1 METGKTKW
9 IWRVLGGL
17 VLAILGLVIIV
28 YPGLSLLLFVTIFG
42 MFLIIAGIFEIAFGV
57 TGAETGLLKGLFLVQ
72 GIFSIIIGVLAI
84 ILPGMTLLMA
94 TYLVAAWAFIW
105 GIVEIVAV
113 LTASDERSTSLY
125 GENVKVGKGMGVLV
139 GFLAIALGLMTLA
152 WPGVTLAI
160 VTILVGWMML
170 VMGILI
176 AIGGYEIKGPLFPH
190 ETS

>member
-1 METGKTKW
+1 METGETKW

-72 GIFSIIIGVLAI
+72 GIFSIIIGILAL

-105 GIVEIVAV
+105 G
-113 LTASDERSTSLY
+113 
-125 GENVKVGKGMGVLV
+125 
-139 GFLAIALGLMTLA
+139 
-152 WPGVTLAI
+152 
-160 VTILVGWMML
+160 
-170 VMGILI
+170 
-176 AIGGYEIKGPLFPH
+176 
-190 ETS
+190 